1 MMRRTANRGRV
12 VAAATLTAAAGG
24 YALLQWL
31 GRTAGTTPAE
41 RAARLPGDDLIERP
55 LVTTTHA
62 GTIGVTPDRVWPWLV
77 QMGWHQGGWYTAR
90 WVDRM
95 LFPANWPSAD
105 RIIPDLQGRRVGDRI
120 PDGAP
125 QTRTEFVIVA
135 MERDRHL
142 VLRSRTHVPLSWRE
156 RYGAWID
163 WTWAFVLEPVADG
176 TRLIVRSRCRL
187 GPRWIAAG
195 YWLAIVP
202 ADFVMARQ
210 QLRGISSRAKRAA
223 GRHADQPADE
233 HADRHSAQDGAAVLA
248 EAVRREALR
257 RQ

>member
-1 MMRRTANRGRV
+1 MRRRTVNTGVA
-12 VAAATLTAAAGG
+12 AAATLTAAAGG

-31 GRTAGTTPAE
+31 GRAAGTTPAE
-41 RAARLPGDDLIERP
+41 RAARLPGDDLIKRP

-95 LFPANWPSAD
+95 LFPANWPSAY
-105 RIIPDLQGRRVGDRI
+105 RIIPELQGRRVGDRI

-125 QTRTEFVIVA
+125 DTGTEFVIVA

-142 VLRSRTHVPLSWRE
+142 VLRSRTHLPPSWRR

-163 WTWAFVLEPVADG
+163 WTWAFVLEPVAEG
-176 TRLIVRSRCRL
+176 TRLIVRSRLRL
-187 GPRWIAAG
+187 GPRWIAAC

-210 QLRGISSRAKRAA
+210 QLRGISSRAEGHAE
-223 GRHADQPADE
+223 RHAHRHLIR
-233 HADRHSAQDGAAVLA
+233 HADRHSAPDGAAVLA
-248 EAVRREALR
+248 EAVRREVLR